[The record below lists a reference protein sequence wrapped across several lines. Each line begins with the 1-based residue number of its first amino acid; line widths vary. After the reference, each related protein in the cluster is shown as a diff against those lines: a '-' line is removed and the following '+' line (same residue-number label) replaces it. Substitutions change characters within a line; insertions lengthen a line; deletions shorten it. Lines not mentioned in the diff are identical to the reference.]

1 MVPIKCKLF
10 IFNLKIVSPIVEIY
24 LRNNKYATRNYIQGF
39 KMKFTEMEKNEE
51 EVELKFARY
60 LKLAD

>member
-1 MVPIKCKLF
+1 MYLSKNIRL
-10 IFNLKIVSPIVEIY
+10 IVSPIVEIY